1 MLRKGATRAVLLIG
15 PYAIKVPRT
24 YSWRTFLNG
33 LLANMQ
39 ERMFW
44 YQMKSPLCAKVHY
57 ADPIGLVLVM
67 ERADRVLGEGLYGA
81 KQLTPEEASR
91 AHEFFDRCKAAS
103 LPVDPTCSNIGVF
116 GDTLKLIDYG
126 S

>member
-1 MLRKGATRAVLLIG
+1 MLRKGATRVVLLIG
-15 PYAIKVPRT
+15 PYAIKVPRA

-33 LLANMQ
+33 LLGNMQ

-44 YQMKSPLCAKVHY
+44 YQLKSPLCAKVHY

-67 ERADRVLGEGLYGA
+67 ERADRVLGDKLYSSQA
-81 KQLTPEEASR
+81 PTPDEAR
-91 AHEFFDRCKAAS
+91 KAHEFFEKCKAAS